1 MCGCLRVSRGI
12 GVGRGRSALDG
23 RGGTA
28 PDVPGTRHS
37 SPISD
42 QHTPPNGAACTYS
55 SLDLR
60 RTRVVCRHQRYCLGL
75 WGAALIHAPLQFLSP
90 APRPPPALA
99 CLSGP
104 ARARCSMLYG
114 WLPGRSALRLQP
126 CTDPM
131 VPHAPKTNWAGSG
144 ASLEHPAGAGPPASV
159 SVTEQDPLTQH
170 LPSTIG
176 PN

>member
-23 RGGTA
+23 RGGTV

-90 APRPPPALA
+90 PPSPPLALA

-114 WLPGRSALRLQP
+114 WLPGRSANRLI
-126 CTDPM
+126 
-131 VPHAPKTNWAGSG
+131 APEAEPPQCLWRAWQGGS
-144 ASLEHPAGAGPPASV
+144 
-159 SVTEQDPLTQH
+159 TEQMSGLCP
-170 LPSTIG
+170 TILAQRLLRAHC
-176 PN
+176 NQRLAKAARTAL